1 MKLYEIISVWGFCCS
16 ILPVMFHKIV
26 KSISQSATVMIP
38 KDTHMA
44 FLLRLPF

>member
-1 MKLYEIISVWGFCCS
+1 MKLYEIISVWGACCS
-16 ILPVMFHKIV
+16 ILPVMFYKIV

-38 KDTHMA
+38 KDNLMT